1 MLEIVRVTIQK
12 HEGSTFNWPPIC
24 SFGDSRLVVKY
35 SSVKELAN
43 NFLIKTK

>member
-12 HEGSTFNWPPIC
+12 HGGSTFNWPPTC

-43 NFLIKTK
+43 I